1 MADEIDWGA
10 ILQAQSGEDTKS
22 EEEPLVTTCNESA
35 DKLISYE
42 IFTLK
47 EEKEDKQQKNVL
59 LIIWCG
65 QSIPEIECART
76 CQAINFQIRRELD
89 VWFGE
94 GKEGKTL

>member
-47 EEKEDKQQKNVL
+47 EEKEDK
-59 LIIWCG
+59 
-65 QSIPEIECART
+65 
-76 CQAINFQIRRELD
+76 
-89 VWFGE
+89 
-94 GKEGKTL
+94 